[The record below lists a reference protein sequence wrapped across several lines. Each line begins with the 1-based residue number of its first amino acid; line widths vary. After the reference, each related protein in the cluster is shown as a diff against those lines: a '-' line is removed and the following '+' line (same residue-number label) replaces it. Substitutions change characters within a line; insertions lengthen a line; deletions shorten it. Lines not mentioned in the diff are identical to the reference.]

1 MSGTSFSAMIGTKVW
16 KSRPSQAHL
25 FSLRFRFLHRRCW
38 SRCNF
43 ATNQSALTYDY
54 AYYAWSNLLTTP
66 KKVILPI
73 SGFPHRCT
81 TGTTA
86 LDLQLCRHHTLT
98 ASHKRDRPA
107 WTTRRETVPST
118 APRHQRH
125 CRAVPHA
132 GSADWSQVYRF
143 FPIYKVVPST
153 CVGSTP
159 TLTSSISLP

>member
-1 MSGTSFSAMIGTKVW
+1 MSGTWFSAMIGTKVW

-54 AYYAWSNLLTTP
+54 AYYAWSNLHTTP

-98 ASHKRDRPA
+98 LHTSEIVQLGQRGVKLFLQLLPGTSATAGRCLTPALQIDRRFTGSSPF
-107 WTTRRETVPST
+107 TRWFPPLVLVQ
-118 APRHQRH
+118 HQH
-125 CRAVPHA
+125 
-132 GSADWSQVYRF
+132 
-143 FPIYKVVPST
+143 
-153 CVGSTP
+153 
-159 TLTSSISLP
+159 